1 MTTRRVVLSL
11 LFGLLLLVLAA
22 CGPADTPAA
31 EAPAAAPA
39 AAEPAKPA
47 EAAPAAEPA
56 KPAEAAPAAE
66 PVMTKYGP
74 RPADATEPPPAPDLD
89 LGGTA
94 VERMPISAMVTYMAL
109 DSYSEPEWVTA
120 LVEAGE
126 LPPIA
131 ERLPKEPKVILAA
144 GMSDGIGIYGDVWR
158 DFSACP
164 TAGWNNGAGVTAGW
178 FGIESMSFNY
188 QALVKT
194 GPLFRADQDVE
205 PFPNLAKSWEWSADG
220 MQLTMNLIEGAKW
233 SDGAPFTADDVMFT
247 WEDLIND
254 PNIVRFGPKGDGF
267 NLGGQPSILEK
278 VDDYTIRWTFAEA
291 FPYQLFYN
299 MDEGDFNV
307 SPAHVLKD
315 VHPKYN
321 ASIDY
326 KAFQDILPPDR
337 LPAVT
342 LGPWVPVEYKT
353 DEILIMRR
361 NPYFW
366 TVDEEGNQLPY
377 IDEAVYQKGPSG
389 VGRTL
394 CTLAGGCDH
403 TNLENPSSEYV
414 EALKRAQEPDAKFIM
429 NWGPE
434 DLVFNLELN
443 QSEALGVKGD
453 RDSAVRQLF
462 RDDRFRQAV
471 SHALDREGIAQSL
484 IRGPLIRGFQG
495 GLFPGSPEY
504 DPESV
509 VYYPYN
515 PDRAKELLAEI
526 GLVDSDNNGV
536 LNFPN
541 GGEDVV
547 VGLNTS
553 QDAAESQSVG
563 DQVAAMLAAVGIKVN
578 ARPNTSQV
586 LNDLNV
592 SGEWD
597 MRISRTDDFLLPF
610 TRCNNLAPMTKATPG
625 WNREGDTPRV
635 LRDWEQ
641 EMVDLVTAYCKERNP
656 ETRKQLINEYNYLFT
671 LHNYSI
677 GTMISRKGLA
687 VASRFKNVP
696 AGTPPRMYQW
706 VEDAIMSEVIWTPT
720 ELHEPQVRPETIPLY
735 GD

>member
-1 MTTRRVVLSL
+1 MTKPRVVLPL
-11 LFGLLLLVLAA
+11 LLGLLLMVLAA
-22 CGPADTPAA
+22 CGPAEAPAA
-31 EAPAAAPA
+31 EAPAAPAAQAPA
-39 AAEPAKPA
+39 AEPTKPA
-47 EAAPAAEPA
+47 EAAPAAEAP
-56 KPAEAAPAAE
+56 AAPAAE

-74 RPADATEPPPAPDLD
+74 RPADAIAVPEAPELD

-94 VERMPISAMVTYMAL
+94 VERMPISEMVVYKAL
-109 DSYSEPEWVTA
+109 DAYSEPAWVTA

-126 LPPIA
+126 LPPVA
-131 ERLPKEPKVILAA
+131 DRLPKEPKVVLAA
-144 GMSDGIGIYGDVWR
+144 GLSDGIGIYGDVWR

-194 GPLFRADQDVE
+194 GPLYRADQDVE

-220 MQLTMNLIEGAKW
+220 LQLTMNLLEGAKW

-267 NLGGQPSILEK
+267 NLGGVPSILEK

-291 FPYQLFYN
+291 YPYHLFYN
-299 MDEGDFNV
+299 MDEGDFNI
-307 SPAHVLKD
+307 SPAHVLKE

-321 ASIDY
+321 SSIDY
-326 KAFQDILPPDR
+326 KAYQDVLPPDR

-342 LGPWVPVEYKT
+342 MGPWVPVEYKT
-353 DEILIMRR
+353 DELLIMRR

-366 TVDEEGNQLPY
+366 SVDEAGNQLPY

-414 EALKRAQEPDAKFIM
+414 EALRRAQEPDAKFIM

-443 QSEALGVKGD
+443 QSEAFGVKDD
-453 RDSAVRQLF
+453 RDIAVRQLF

-471 SHALDREGIAQSL
+471 SHALDRDGIAQSL

-495 GLFPGSPEY
+495 GIFPGSPEY

-515 PDRAKELLAEI
+515 VDRAKELLAEI
-526 GLVDSDNNGV
+526 GLVDTDNNGV
-536 LNFPN
+536 LNFPD

-563 DQVAAMLAAVGIKVN
+563 DQVAAMLATVGIKVN
-578 ARPNTSQV
+578 ARPTTSQV
-586 LNDLNV
+586 GNDLNT

-597 MRISRTDDFLLPF
+597 MRITRTDAFLLPF
-610 TRCNNLAPMTKATPG
+610 TQCNNLAPMTKATPG

-671 LHNYSI
+671 LHNYAI

-687 VASRFKNVP
+687 VASRFMNVP

-706 VEDAIMSEVIWTPT
+706 VEDAIMSEVIWTPAD
-720 ELHEPQVRPETIPLY
+720 LHEPQVRPETIPVY